1 MPEFVDLRPRFHTL
15 DWYVSVESGGGF
27 HTVMSSR
34 SGLAAILAAA
44 IALGLGAC
52 KPKAPAP
59 EATAPAP
66 PTAEAKPGEV
76 SAAEEGPTRV
86 TKNGVTVDF
95 ALVPADAP
103 AQEGMR
109 LREGDFAEVRFR
121 IKDAATG
128 QPIRGIAPA
137 AWMDMG
143 RVIEGKGGEQ
153 RDCKDKVSLYL
164 KGIVGIRPLVDL
176 NAYYLV
182 VMNQAASISIIDPVV
197 SMTGST
203 SLYAQVFL
211 KRPGEDW
218 VKGKN
223 GRRLFVSMP
232 RANEVAAID
241 TETFKLVASIPAGES
256 PTRVAVQPD
265 GRYLWVGN
273 DARTSA
279 DSGVTVVDAEKLER
293 EKSIATGRGH
303 HEIAFS
309 GDDRWAFVSNRD
321 EGTLSVVDVR
331 KLKKV
336 KDLATGPLPIAVA
349 SSSLSGAAYVA
360 DGKDGTI
367 AVVDPNTLEIATRIQ
382 AKPGLG
388 PLRFSPDGRW
398 GFAVNTAE
406 NAVHVVDASV
416 NKLVN
421 TIPVPGK
428 PYQVVFTRAFAYVRL
443 LDSER
448 VQMVNLA
455 LVGEGKNPGTQSF
468 VAGNVAPKQA
478 GSLVIADTIT
488 PANLEAAVFVTNPA
502 DSFTYYYM
510 EGMNAPMGSFQGY
523 GHRTAA
529 ATVVDRSVKEIEP
542 GTYASRV
549 RLPVAGKY
557 DVALLL
563 DNPKLLHCFFV
574 EVDES
579 PELHKGER
587 PLQVEY
593 LDMPSRV
600 EPGSSL
606 SMRFKLVEPRTGKAH
621 AGVKDA
627 SVLFFK
633 APEGSKERAAVRES
647 APGVYEA
654 EIPLPAAGAYYLYV
668 GAPSLGLKHADLP
681 YRTVLA
687 TKAKGPS
694 AGKEQDHAA
703 KAR

>member
-1 MPEFVDLRPRFHTL
+1 M
-15 DWYVSVESGGGF
+15 
-27 HTVMSSR
+27 MSMR
-34 SGLAAILAAA
+34 SGLAVALVAVVV
-44 IALGLGAC
+44 LGLAGC
-52 KPKAPAP
+52 SKTPAP
-59 EATAPAP
+59 EAAKPAP
-66 PTAEAKPGEV
+66 VPEAKPADAKGGE
-76 SAAEEGPTRV
+76 EEGPTRV

-95 ALVPADAP
+95 ALLAA
-103 AQEGMR
+103 EGPTR
-109 LREGDFAEVRFR
+109 EGQRFQEGDFVEVRFHV
-121 IKDAATG
+121 KDAATG
-128 QPIRGIAPA
+128 QPMRGVTPA

-153 RDCKDKVSLYL
+153 RECKDKVSLYL

-218 VKGKN
+218 TRSKN

-241 TETFKLVASIPAGES
+241 TETFKLVSSIPAGEV

-273 DARTSA
+273 DARTSSE
-279 DSGVTVVDAEKLER
+279 SGVTLVDAEKLTR
-293 EKSIATGRGH
+293 EKFIATGRGH

-309 GDDRWAFVSNRD
+309 GDDRWAYVTNRD
-321 EGTLSVVDVR
+321 EGTVSVVDVR
-331 KLKKV
+331 KLKKA
-336 KDLATGPLPIAVA
+336 KDLASGPLPISVA
-349 SSSLSGAAYVA
+349 TSPLSGATYVA

-367 AVVDPNTLEIATRIQ
+367 AVIDPNTLEIVTRIP

-406 NAVHVVDASV
+406 NSLHVVDASV

-428 PYQVVFTRAFAYVRL
+428 PFQVVFTRAFAYVRL

-448 VQMVNLA
+448 VQMVNLTM
-455 LVGEGKNPGTQSF
+455 VGEGKNPGVQSF

-478 GSLVIADTIT
+478 GNLVLADSIS
-488 PANLEAAVFVTNPA
+488 PANLEAAVFVNNPA

-523 GHRTAA
+523 GHRTRA

-542 GTYASRV
+542 GVYASRV
-549 RLPVAGKY
+549 RLPAAGKY
-557 DVALLL
+557 DVAMLL

-574 EVDES
+574 EVDEN
-579 PELHKGER
+579 PELHKDER
-587 PLQVEY
+587 PLQVDF
-593 LDMPSRV
+593 LDTAVRQ
-600 EPGSSL
+600 EPGSKL
-606 SMRFKLVEPRTGKAH
+606 AVRFKLVEPRTGKVH
-621 AGVKDA
+621 AGVTDA
-627 SVLFFK
+627 SVLYFQ
-633 APEGSKERAAVRES
+633 APEGSKERVAARDVGE
-647 APGVYEA
+647 GVYQA
-654 EIPLPAAGAYYLYV
+654 DVPLPAAGAYYLYV
-668 GAPSLGLKHADLP
+668 GAPSLGLKHTDLP

-687 TKAKGPS
+687 AKPKP
-694 AGKEQDHAA
+694 AGEK
-703 KAR
+703 

>member
-1 MPEFVDLRPRFHTL
+1 VA
-15 DWYVSVESGGGF
+15 V
-27 HTVMSSR
+27 
-34 SGLAAILAAA
+34 LAAA
-44 IALGLGAC
+44 GLLGLGGC
-52 KPKAPAP
+52 SKTPAP
-59 EATAPAP
+59 EA
-66 PTAEAKPGEV
+66 AKP
-76 SAAEEGPTRV
+76 AAAPETKPADAKAGDEEGPTRV

-95 ALVPADAP
+95 ALVAADGP
-103 AQEGMR
+103 TKEGQR
-109 LREGDFAEVRFR
+109 FREGDFVEVRFR

-182 VMNQAASISIIDPVV
+182 VMNQAASISVIDPVV

-211 KRPGEDW
+211 KKPGEDW

-232 RANEVAAID
+232 RANEVAVID
-241 TETFKLVASIPAGES
+241 NETFKLVSSVPAGEV

-279 DSGVTVVDAEKLER
+279 ESGVTLIDAEKLER
-293 EKSIATGRGH
+293 ETFIATGRGH
-303 HEIAFS
+303 HEIAFT
-309 GDDRWAFVSNRD
+309 GDDRWAYVTNRD
-321 EGTLSVVDVR
+321 EGTVSVVDVR

-336 KDLATGPLPIAVA
+336 KDLSTGPLPISVA
-349 SSSLSGAAYVA
+349 TSSLSGASYVA
-360 DGKDGTI
+360 DGKAGTI
-367 AVVDPNTLEIATRIQ
+367 TVIDPATAEAATRIE

-406 NAVHVVDASV
+406 NAVYVVDASA
-416 NKLVN
+416 NKVVN

-428 PYQVVFTRAFAYVRL
+428 PFQVIFTRAFAYVRL

-455 LVGEGKNPGTQSF
+455 LVGEGKNPGVQSF

-478 GSLVIADTIT
+478 GSLVLADSIT
-488 PANLEAAVFVTNPA
+488 PANLEAAVFVNNPA

-523 GHRTAA
+523 GHRTRA

-549 RLPVAGKY
+549 RLPVGGKY
-557 DVALLL
+557 DVAMLL

-574 EVDES
+574 EVDEN

-587 PLQVEY
+587 PLLVDF
-593 LDMPSRV
+593 LDTAVRQ
-600 EPGSSL
+600 EPGSKL
-606 SMRFKLVEPRTGKAH
+606 AVRFKLVEPRTGKVH

-627 SVLFFK
+627 TVLYFQ
-633 APEGSKERAAVRES
+633 APEGSKEQVAARDVGE
-647 APGVYEA
+647 GVYQA
-654 EIPLPAAGAYYLYV
+654 EVPLPAPGAYYLYV
-668 GAPSLGLKHADLP
+668 GAPSLGLRHTDLP

-687 TKAKGPS
+687 AKPKAAS
-694 AGKEQDHAA
+694 AGKE
-703 KAR
+703 